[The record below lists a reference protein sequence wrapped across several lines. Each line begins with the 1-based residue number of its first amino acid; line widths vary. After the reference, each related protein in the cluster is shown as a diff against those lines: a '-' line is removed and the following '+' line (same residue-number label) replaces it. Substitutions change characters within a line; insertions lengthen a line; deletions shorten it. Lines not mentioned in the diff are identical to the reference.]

1 LSEEVE
7 NILHPES
14 YEKSKIIV
22 ITGTLDTKGDIVL
35 FLKDRI
41 ERRGHKT
48 IVVDTGVLG
57 NPFFAPDISRD
68 TVAESAGTSIKE
80 LATANDRGKA
90 ISAISEGTI
99 RVVQKLYYD
108 GKLDGIISV
117 GGGQGTIIAT
127 TAMRAL
133 PVGIPKLM
141 VSTKGS
147 SNIRPYVGTKDIT
160 MMHSVVDIAGLPQ
173 MLRNILINAAGAICG
188 MVEEAKEPYLPSDKT
203 MIGITMF
210 GVTTPCVM
218 NVKFMLEERGY
229 EVLIFHAV
237 GTGGMAME
245 ELIDNG
251 TIGGVIDI
259 TTTELADELCGGAY
273 SAGTNRLEAAG
284 RKGIPQVVVPGAL
297 DMVNFA
303 GKETIPER
311 FSQRLF
317 YQYNPLTT
325 LMRTD
330 PRENAIL
337 GRIVAQKMNLAK
349 GPTIIAIPLL
359 GFSAYDIKGEIFY
372 DPEADLAFLNAL
384 KEYLDSKIKVVEV
397 NAHINDPIFAESLF
411 SLFCEIGL

>member
-1 LSEEVE
+1 MLIKD
-7 NILHPES
+7 N
-14 YEKSKIIV
+14 KSKKEFKTIV
-22 ITGTLDTKGDIVL
+22 IIGSLDTKGDVVL
-35 FLKDRI
+35 FLKKRI
-41 ERRGHKT
+41 EKRNHKT
-48 IVVDTGVLG
+48 IVVDIGVLKD
-57 NPFFAPDISRD
+57 PVFEPDISRH
-68 TVAESAGTSIKE
+68 TVAEAANTSIEE
-80 LATANDRGKA
+80 LVIANDRGKA
-90 ISAISEGTI
+90 ISAMCEGTQ
-99 RVVQKLYYD
+99 RVIQKLYQA
-108 GKLDGIISV
+108 GGLDGVIAV
-117 GGGQGTIIAT
+117 GGGQGTIVAT
-127 TAMRAL
+127 SAMRAL

-141 VSTKGS
+141 ISTKGS
-147 SNIRPYVGTKDIT
+147 SNIRFYVGTKDIT

-173 MLRNILINAAGAICG
+173 MLRNILINASGAICG

-284 RKGIPQVVVPGAL
+284 KKGIPQVVVPGAL

-337 GRIVAQKMNLAK
+337 GRIVAQKLNLAN
-349 GPTIIAIPLL
+349 GPTTVVIPLL
-359 GFSAYDIKGEIFY
+359 GFSAYDIKGEVFY
-372 DPEADLAFLNAL
+372 DPKADLAFLNAL
-384 KEYLDSKIKVVEV
+384 KEYLDPKIKVIEV
-397 NAHINDPIFAESLF
+397 NAHINDQIFAESLV
-411 SLFCEIGL
+411 SLFCEI